1 MISDPYDAELLE
13 EQLGAQAALLERAAR
28 EKSDLLVTLAHELR
42 NSLAPIAYA
51 AAMIR
56 ADASAETL
64 ARVRETLE
72 RQVSKMVALLDAR
85 LDEGSGPR
93 REPQ

>member
-1 MISDPYDAELLE
+1 MMTDPYDAEMLE
-13 EQLGAQAALLERAAR
+13 EELRAGAALLERAAR
-28 EKSDLLVTLAHELR
+28 EQGDVIVTLAHELR
-42 NSLAPIAYA
+42 NSLAAIAYA

-56 ADASAETL
+56 ADATAETL

-72 RQVSKMVALLDAR
+72 RQVGKMVAVLDNR
-85 LDEGSGPR
+85 LDEGPASR